1 MEDEY
6 EKIKREIEISGR
18 AEQKRYMDEY
28 TAGLSNIEEDLRTPE
43 MCIEAVK
50 NNEGAMK
57 SVPKKMRETIKIEVD
72 KHKKE
77 LVEKILNQ
85 QEIIANQQVKI
96 NKLNS

>member
-1 MEDEY
+1 
-6 EKIKREIEISGR
+6 
-18 AEQKRYMDEY
+18 
-28 TAGLSNIEEDLRTPE
+28 

-77 LVEKILNQ
+77 LVGKILNQ
-85 QEIIANQQVKI
+85 QEIIANQQVEI
-96 NKLNS
+96 NKLNSQKKEL